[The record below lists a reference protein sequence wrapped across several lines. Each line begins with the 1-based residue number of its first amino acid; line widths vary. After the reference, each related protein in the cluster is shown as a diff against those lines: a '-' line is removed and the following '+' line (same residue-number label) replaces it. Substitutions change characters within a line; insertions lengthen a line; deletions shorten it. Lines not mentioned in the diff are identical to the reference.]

1 MDGTKMTEHSEQEL
15 ADSLEFEEV
24 LSLDESGSLI
34 VKKIY

>member
-1 MDGTKMTEHSEQEL
+1 MDGTKMKEYLEQEI

-34 VKKIY
+34 VKKVY